1 MWAQNYKKIA
11 IVCRKKCIFVSVN
24 PDAIHIKRLLIW
36 NRTNRNPLYSI
47 RSKPNNLLRS
57 TNPVLLH
64 HPRWTQ

>member
-1 MWAQNYKKIA
+1 ML
-11 IVCRKKCIFVSVN
+11 FT
-24 PDAIHIKRLLIW
+24 IKRLLIW